1 MHKSASRAPSIGR
14 DDLIGAWSLVEWQI
28 LEPSDDRVHY
38 PFGNDAIGLLC
49 YTPDGMMN
57 ASIARST
64 REALPAGSP
73 RNANQA
79 AQAEAFSTYFN
90 YAGRFEMRGSSVLHH
105 VQLALNPAMV
115 GTVQLREAV
124 LEDQILQLKGV
135 ESIGAERQRTHILTW
150 RKQAP
155 SASVAEGA
163 NI

>member
-28 LEPSDDRVHY
+28 LDPCDDRAHY

-79 AQAEAFSTYFN
+79 AQAEAFST
-90 YAGRFEMRGSSVLHH
+90 
-105 VQLALNPAMV
+105 
-115 GTVQLREAV
+115 
-124 LEDQILQLKGV
+124 
-135 ESIGAERQRTHILTW
+135 
-150 RKQAP
+150 
-155 SASVAEGA
+155 
-163 NI
+163 